1 MSFSTP
7 FKSKKKKFEKR
18 GRLFLRRSD
27 GHQER
32 ECHCINSNY
41 FFGNGQDSQSKH
53 YLHCRPMLRYPFIS
67 IANNDRL
74 CTVTLHHF
82 SSLVVL
88 EVVEHHALASIE
100 TQKNGEKG
108 KKRSKSCAAHGSVN
122 RINASAAKT
131 QARNQT
137 QVLTRV
143 KKKKDKR
150 KETSN

>member
-1 MSFSTP
+1 MYFSTP

-108 KKRSKSCAAHGSVN
+108 KKKIEVVCCSRLSKSYQRVCSKDSSEKPN
-122 RINASAAKT
+122 SSAY
-131 QARNQT
+131 QS
-137 QVLTRV
+137 
-143 KKKKDKR
+143 KKKKR
-150 KETSN
+150 

>member
-1 MSFSTP
+1 
-7 FKSKKKKFEKR
+7 
-18 GRLFLRRSD
+18 
-27 GHQER
+27 
-32 ECHCINSNY
+32 
-41 FFGNGQDSQSKH
+41 
-53 YLHCRPMLRYPFIS
+53 MLRYPFIS

-108 KKRSKSCAAHGSVN
+108 KKKDPKSCAAHGSVN

-143 KKKKDKR
+143 KKKKNR
-150 KETSN
+150 